1 MSATIVNRRNAQTQS
16 LPPARSPAASQA
28 LGKRWQLLASAC
40 IHDSWRWCARMQRER
55 GTVHTCSAW
64 HMCMGHMHV
73 LADALSSLW
82 VGVKTKTKWSRME
95 ATQTGPAR
103 GVRTSE
109 RLTAGL
115 HAQLVYTHSKDAHV
129 PMYCFA
135 AGSPMPAPM
144 VSLTSLYKSCHR
156 SYSID
161 PRIVSGSFWPFFIC
175 TYCKDTYALNDKS
188 RGQVCKRL
196 LGCHYNWG

>member
-1 MSATIVNRRNAQTQS
+1 
-16 LPPARSPAASQA
+16 
-28 LGKRWQLLASAC
+28 
-40 IHDSWRWCARMQRER
+40 MQRER
-55 GTVHTCSAW
+55 GTVHTCSVW

-73 LADALSSLW
+73 LADELRSLW
-82 VGVKTKTKWSRME
+82 VGLKTKTKWSRME

-135 AGSPMPAPM
+135 AGSPIPAPM

-161 PRIVSGSFWPFFIC
+161 PRIDFPSNPLSGSFWPFLIC
-175 TYCKDTYALNDKS
+175 TYCKDTYALNYSISQRS
-188 RGQVCKRL
+188 RLQKATR
-196 LGCHYNWG
+196 CHYKKG